1 MPLGVI
7 IVALIVA
14 CLSWLALRE
23 PGRDRNY
30 P

>member
-7 IVALIVA
+7 FVALFVA